1 MTRTPLGPLMLGLEG
16 CELTSEERELLRHPQ
31 VGGVILFARNFLDP
45 EQLRRLTA
53 AVSVLRQPRLLV
65 AVDQEGGRVQRFRE
79 GFTRLPPV
87 RRLGAIYDRDP
98 HRARWLARV
107 TGWLMA
113 VELRSS
119 GVDLSFAPVVDLDRR
134 LSGVIGDRAFHSDP
148 DVVAELARAYVV
160 GMRRAGMEAT
170 AKHFPGHGS
179 VAADSHLELP
189 EDPRGLTTI
198 LARDLRPF
206 AHLARQGIAA
216 VMVAHVL
223 YPRVAPEP
231 AGFSPTWIRQVL
243 RSRLNYQ
250 GLVFSDDL
258 DMAGAGAAGA
268 PEDRARAALRAGCD
282 MVLAC
287 NDRRAACR
295 ILDHLPPADDD
306 PVVQLRLVRMHG
318 RGRPENERVRRA
330 RQWRRA
336 VKLVRAYDDEPLL
349 DLEY

>member
-1 MTRTPLGPLMLGLEG
+1 MRTPLGQLMLGLEG
-16 CELTSEERELLRHPQ
+16 CELSAEERELLRHPQ
-31 VGGVILFARNFLDP
+31 VGGVILFARNYHDP
-45 EQLRRLTA
+45 EQLCRLTA
-53 AVSVLRQPRLLV
+53 AVRGLRRPSLLV
-65 AVDQEGGRVQRFRE
+65 GVDQEGGRVQRFRE

-87 RRLGAIYDRDP
+87 RRLGAICDRDP
-98 HRARWLARV
+98 RRARWLARV

-113 VELRSS
+113 MELRCL
-119 GVDLSFAPVVDLDRR
+119 GVHLSFAPVVDLDRGI
-134 LSGVIGDRAFHSDP
+134 SGVIGDRGFHRDP
-148 DVVAELARAYVV
+148 EVVAALAGAYVV

-179 VAADSHLELP
+179 VGADSHRELP
-189 EDPRGLTTI
+189 EDPRELTTI
-198 LARDLRPF
+198 MGRDLRPF
-206 AHLARQGIAA
+206 AQLAHHGIAA
-216 VMVAHVL
+216 MMAAHVL
-223 YPRVAPEP
+223 YPKVAPEP
-231 AGFSPTWIRQVL
+231 AGFSPTWIGQVL
-243 RSRLNYQ
+243 RRRLHYQ

-287 NDRRAACR
+287 NDRHAACR
-295 ILDHLPPADDD
+295 ILDHLAPVADD

-318 RGRPENERVRRA
+318 RGRPDKERIWRA

-336 VKLVRAYDDEPLL
+336 VELVRSYDDEPLL